1 MWVTWKKKCIFYGNV
16 PAPCFICSGIIW
28 VLRGVCTFAPSA
40 HINPIGLR
48 SLRLHSYDYSF
59 TFCFLVQGGIPFL
72 VFIFWTHTIL
82 NIISK
87 CRNRM
92 GRFSNET
99 TLPSWIST
107 ATSYFLDSGLYHNQI
122 FLCIHI
128 ILSTVCGFLKARMMK
143 LFFVSFSSGER
154 FVRTLHHDLSV
165 LGVSIWLIVS
175 LSSTRLWS
183 MWWDWLA
190 FLDCGFHSV
199 CLLMEKD
206 KRLMEASWWE
216 RLTEGETGSCSDGRG
231 HAP

>member
-107 ATSYFLDSGLYHNQI
+107 ATSYFLDSGLYHNQK

-128 ILSTVCGFLKARMMK
+128 ILSTVCGFLKARMLK
-143 LFFVSFSSGER
+143 WFFVSFSSGAR
-154 FVRTLHHDLSV
+154 FVRTLHHDLSWV
-165 LGVSIWLIVS
+165 ALHGVV
-175 LSSTRLWS
+175 
-183 MWWDWLA
+183 
-190 FLDCGFHSV
+190 HSFI
-199 CLLMEKD
+199 ESD
-206 KRLMEASWWE
+206 KAVVHF
-216 RLTEGETGSCSDGRG
+216 D
-231 HAP
+231 

>member
-1 MWVTWKKKCIFYGNV
+1 MRTYIAIYSGWKYLLSTSIGGRPRWLLNWKDEKKKKPNMWVTWKKKCIFYGNV
-16 PAPCFICSGIIW
+16 PAPCFICSDIIW

-59 TFCFLVQGGIPFL
+59 TFCFLVQGSIPFL

-99 TLPSWIST
+99 ALPSWIST
-107 ATSYFLDSGLYHNQI
+107 AISYFLDSGLYHNQI

-128 ILSTVCGFLKARMMK
+128 ILFNCSWVSQGKNAEVVFRFLLQWSTFCQN
-143 LFFVSFSSGER
+143 SPPW
-154 FVRTLHHDLSV
+154 SV
-165 LGVSIWLIVS
+165 LGG
-175 LSSTRLWS
+175 STCS
-183 MWWDWLA
+183 
-190 FLDCGFHSV
+190 
-199 CLLMEKD
+199 
-206 KRLMEASWWE
+206 
-216 RLTEGETGSCSDGRG
+216 GS
-231 HAP
+231 